1 MGIKF
6 TKMHGLGN
14 GYIFLDCFRQDPPS
28 DPAALSIRVS
38 DPYFGVGS
46 DGLVLMLPTQNA
58 DCRMRIFNAD
68 GSEAQMCG
76 NATRCIGRYL
86 YEQGYIQ
93 GKSATLETASGI
105 KVIEITADENGA
117 FLGATV
123 DMGEPG
129 LAPDSLPVTAS
140 ATPVIGLTMP
150 EAEGLSFT
158 CVSMGNPHAVAF
170 LDCDPKDYPVTSVGP
185 RVEHS
190 PLFPQ
195 RVNVEFAQV
204 VSRDKILMR
213 VWERGSGETMACGTG
228 ACAVYVAAR
237 LNGLVNSEADVVLP
251 GGVLHIRWDEGNNRV
266 YMTGPASIPFTGEWL
281 EG

>member
-150 EAEGLSFT
+150 EAEWPSSTATPRTIRSPAWGPVWSIALS
-158 CVSMGNPHAVAF
+158 
-170 LDCDPKDYPVTSVGP
+170 
-185 RVEHS
+185 S
-190 PLFPQ
+190 P
-195 RVNVEFAQV
+195 
-204 VSRDKILMR
+204 S
-213 VWERGSGETMACGTG
+213 
-228 ACAVYVAAR
+228 
-237 LNGLVNSEADVVLP
+237 
-251 GGVLHIRWDEGNNRV
+251 
-266 YMTGPASIPFTGEWL
+266 AST
-281 EG
+281 